1 MFAIR
6 ILPPSERGPE
16 DERLGEITIG
26 AFTERFPCAAIT
38 SAEELEA
45 DWRCELHSLL
55 SGEPQIAMVH
65 DPRFA
70 WIVYRVGNECYVQ
83 QHFSMAESFIHLPD
97 RCTVNEDGERISEWN
112 TSIAEIEKFLGG
124 S

>member
-16 DERLGEITIG
+16 GERLGEITIG
-26 AFTERFPCAAIT
+26 AFTERFACAAIK
-38 SAEELEA
+38 SVEELEA

-55 SGEPQIAMVH
+55 AGEPQIAMVH

-70 WIVYRVGNECYVQ
+70 WIVYRVGNDCYVQ
-83 QHFSMAESFIHLPD
+83 QHLSIAESFKPIPN

-112 TSIAEIEKFLGG
+112 TSIAEIEKFLGD